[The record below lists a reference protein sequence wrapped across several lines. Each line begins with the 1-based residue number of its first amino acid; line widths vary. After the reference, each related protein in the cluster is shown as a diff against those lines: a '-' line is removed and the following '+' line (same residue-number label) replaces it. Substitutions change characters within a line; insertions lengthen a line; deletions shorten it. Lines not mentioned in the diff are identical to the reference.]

1 MNRCGGLRVSCD
13 EQESLQP
20 SHSMD
25 TKRTNTRGRPG
36 NWLKRV
42 LVPRAYERHIFFED
56 LFARVARMLRLEEL
70 LRYLTQT
77 MMSGLDLSS
86 LTILVKHGS
95 SFEVMQTAGNVS
107 VSGVPFA
114 AHSSTITHLKRNAR
128 PTVLDKGRSD
138 AWRLLATK
146 DEVAVL
152 DKLHA
157 QMLLPF
163 VGRTGLVGFAALAQR
178 GNRGF
183 SLYDLYLFRQLGR
196 HVGLALESAMT
207 LEILSKE
214 SAHRA
219 SANREL
225 ELAREVQER
234 MFPQRVP
241 PIPGATI
248 AGRCVSAQAVGGDYY
263 DIFLTVDGDL
273 CFALG
278 DVSGKGISSAL
289 LMATLRAS
297 LRTLILDND
306 LSPTQLVFKLNRLI
320 HEASA
325 ENRFATFVVFF
336 YKPQTRSLTYVNA
349 GHNPPLLLRGTEVT
363 RLECGGPVL
372 GLFPDCTYEQET
384 LKIEPGDLLLVYS
397 DGVTESINPAGDEWC
412 EEGLIAAMRHR
423 PKGAEAIVEDVFKA
437 LQTFANGTPQP
448 DDITLLA
455 FETEARPFAGEDAI
469 GLEKMLPIEV
479 LKQSGIRIE

>member
-1 MNRCGGLRVSCD
+1 
-13 EQESLQP
+13 
-20 SHSMD
+20 MD
-25 TKRTNTRGRPG
+25 TRRANPRTTAGS
-36 NWLKRV
+36 WLRRH
-42 LVPRAYERHIFFED
+42 LVPRVFDRRILFEEI
-56 LFARVARMLRLEEL
+56 FARVAKIFRLDDL
-70 LRYLTQT
+70 LNYLTQT
-77 MMSGLDLSS
+77 LVTGLDLSS
-86 LTILVKHGS
+86 LTILIKCDN
-95 SFEVMQTAGNVS
+95 SFEVVRTSGNVN

-114 AHSSTITHLKRNAR
+114 TNSSTISHLKRNSR
-128 PTVLDKGRSD
+128 PTILDKGRTD
-138 AWRLLATK
+138 AWRLLASN
-146 DEVAVL
+146 DEIAVL
-152 DKLHA
+152 DRLHA
-157 QMLLPF
+157 QMLLPL

-178 GNRGF
+178 GNKGF
-183 SLYDLYLFRQLGR
+183 SLYDLYLFRQLGK
-196 HVGLALESAMT
+196 HVGLALEAAMT
-207 LEILSKE
+207 LEVLSKE

-241 PIPGATI
+241 SIPGATI

-263 DIFLTVDGDL
+263 DIFLTVDGDI

-325 ENRFATFVVFF
+325 QNRFATFAVFF

-349 GHNPPLLLRGTEVT
+349 GHNAPLLLRGKDVL
-363 RLECGGPVL
+363 RLERGGPVL

-384 LKIEPGDLLLVYS
+384 IEIEPSDLLLVYS
-397 DGVTESINPAGDEWC
+397 DGVTESINAAGDEWC
-412 EEGLIAAMRHR
+412 EEGLIAAMQHR
-423 PKGAEAIVEDVFKA
+423 RKGADVIVEDVFKA
-437 LQTFANGTPQP
+437 LHLFADGTPQP
-448 DDITLLA
+448 DDITLLV
-455 FETEARPFAGEDAI
+455 FESEALRPELQDTRR
-469 GLEKMLPIEV
+469 LEEIVPVAVTDKSSLSLESIHS
-479 LKQSGIRIE
+479 LN

>member
-1 MNRCGGLRVSCD
+1 
-13 EQESLQP
+13 
-20 SHSMD
+20 MD
-25 TKRTNTRGRPG
+25 TKRTNTRNRPG
-36 NWLKRV
+36 SWLKKHI
-42 LVPRAYERHIFFED
+42 VPRVYERHLFFED
-56 LFARVARMLRLEEL
+56 LFTRIAKIMSIEDLFG
-70 LRYLTQT
+70 YLSQT
-77 MMSGLDLSS
+77 MMIGLDLSS
-86 LTILVKHGS
+86 LTLLVKDGNA
-95 SFEVMQTAGNVS
+95 FEVKQTAGNVN
-107 VSGVPFA
+107 VTGVPFA
-114 AHSSTITHLKRNAR
+114 ANSSTISHLRRNLR
-128 PTVLDKGRSD
+128 PAVLDKGHFD

-146 DEVAVL
+146 EEVASL
-152 DKLHA
+152 DRLHA

-178 GNRGF
+178 GDRGF
-183 SLYDLYLFRQLGR
+183 SLYDLYLFRQLGK
-196 HVGLALESAMT
+196 HVGLALEAAMT
-207 LEILSKE
+207 LDVLSKE

-241 PIPGATI
+241 QIPGATI

-263 DIFLTVDGDL
+263 DMFLTIDDDV

-325 ENRFATFVVFF
+325 QNRFATFAVFF
-336 YKPQTRSLTYVNA
+336 YTPQTHSLTYVNA
-349 GHNPPLLLRGTEVT
+349 GHNPPLLLRGEEVK

-384 LKIEPGDLLLVYS
+384 LQIEPGDLLLLYS
-397 DGVTESINPAGDEWC
+397 DGVTESIDPIGNEWF
-412 EEGLIAAMRHR
+412 EEGLLGAVQNRR
-423 PKGAEAIVEDVFKA
+423 KGADAIVEDVFKA
-437 LQTFANGTPQP
+437 LQAFANGTPQP
-448 DDITLLA
+448 DDITLLV
-455 FETEARPFAGEDAI
+455 FEAVQ
-469 GLEKMLPIEV
+469 GLV
-479 LKQSGIRIE
+479 

>member
-1 MNRCGGLRVSCD
+1 
-13 EQESLQP
+13 
-20 SHSMD
+20 MD
-25 TKRTNTRGRPG
+25 TKRTNSRRTSGD
-36 NWLKRV
+36 WLKKH
-42 LVPRAYERHIFFED
+42 LVPRVYDRHILFEEMF
-56 LFARVARMLRLEEL
+56 LRVAKIFRLDDL
-70 LRYLTQT
+70 LRYLSQT
-77 MMSGLDLSS
+77 MMARLDLSS

-95 SFEVMQTAGNVS
+95 AFEVMHTAGNVN
-107 VSGVPFA
+107 VTGAPFA
-114 AHSSTITHLKRNAR
+114 ANSSAISHLKRNSR
-128 PTVLDKGRSD
+128 PTILDKGRTD
-138 AWRLLATK
+138 PWRLLATK
-146 DEVAVL
+146 EEVHAL
-152 DKLHA
+152 DRLHA

-183 SLYDLYLFRQLGR
+183 SLYELYLFRQLGK
-196 HVGLALESAMT
+196 HVGLALEAAMT
-207 LEILSKE
+207 LEVLSKE

-241 PIPGATI
+241 AIPGATI

-263 DIFLTVDGDL
+263 DIFLTVDGDI

-325 ENRFATFVVFF
+325 QNRFATFAVFF

-349 GHNPPLLLRGTEVT
+349 GHNAPLLLRGKEVI
-363 RLECGGPVL
+363 RLERGGPVL

-384 LKIEPGDLLLVYS
+384 LQIQPGDLLLVYS

-412 EEGLIAAMRHR
+412 EEGLIASMQHR
-423 PKGAEAIVEDVFKA
+423 RRGAGAIVEDVFQA
-437 LQTFANGTPQP
+437 LHTFADGTPQP
-448 DDITLLA
+448 DDLTLLV
-455 FETEARPFAGEDAI
+455 FEAQPLAMPTDDEAR
-469 GLEKMLPIEV
+469 LTVMLPIGVEERSELIV
-479 LKQSGIRIE
+479 D

>member
-1 MNRCGGLRVSCD
+1 
-13 EQESLQP
+13 
-20 SHSMD
+20 MD
-25 TKRTNTRGRPG
+25 TKRTNTRRTPG
-36 NWLKRV
+36 DWLNRRI
-42 LVPRAYERHIFFED
+42 VPRVYDRHILFEEM
-56 LFARVARMLRLEEL
+56 FLRIAKIFRLDEL
-70 LRYLTQT
+70 LHYLTQT
-77 MMSGLDLSS
+77 MMARLDLSS

-95 SFEVMQTAGNVS
+95 VFEVMQTAGNVN
-107 VSGVPFA
+107 VTGVPFA
-114 AHSSTITHLKRNAR
+114 ANSSVISHLKRNSR
-128 PTVLDKGRSD
+128 PTILDKGRTD
-138 AWRLLATK
+138 PWRLLATK
-146 DEVAVL
+146 EEVHAL
-152 DKLHA
+152 DRLHA

-183 SLYDLYLFRQLGR
+183 SMYEQYLFRQLGK
-196 HVGLALESAMT
+196 HVGLALEAAMT
-207 LEILSKE
+207 LEVLSKE

-241 PIPGATI
+241 AIPGATI

-263 DIFLTVDGDL
+263 DIFLTVDGDI

-306 LSPTQLVFKLNRLI
+306 LSPTQIVFKLNRLI

-325 ENRFATFVVFF
+325 QNRFATFAVFF

-349 GHNPPLLLRGTEVT
+349 GHNAPLLLRGKEVV
-363 RLECGGPVL
+363 RLERGGPVL

-384 LKIEPGDLLLVYS
+384 IQIEPGDLLLVYS

-412 EEGLIAAMRHR
+412 EEGLIAVMQHR
-423 PKGAEAIVEDVFKA
+423 RKGAEAIVKDVFEA
-437 LQTFANGTPQP
+437 LHTFANGTPQP
-448 DDITLLA
+448 DDITLLV
-455 FETEARPFAGEDAI
+455 FEAEALRAEPQDAPRLEEI
-469 GLEKMLPIEV
+469 VPIVVTDTSGLSLESIHSV
-479 LKQSGIRIE
+479 N

>member
-1 MNRCGGLRVSCD
+1 
-13 EQESLQP
+13 
-20 SHSMD
+20 MD
-25 TKRTNTRGRPG
+25 TKRANPRTTAGS
-36 NWLKRV
+36 WLKRHI
-42 LVPRAYERHIFFED
+42 VPRVFDRRILFEEI
-56 LFARVARMLRLEEL
+56 FARVAKIFRLDDL
-70 LRYLTQT
+70 LRYLTKT
-77 MMSGLDLSS
+77 LVAGLDLSS
-86 LTILVKHGS
+86 LTILVKHDG
-95 SFEVMQTAGNVS
+95 SFEVMKTVGNVN
-107 VSGVPFA
+107 VPHVPFA
-114 AHSSTITHLKRNAR
+114 ANSSTISHLKRSSR
-128 PTVLDKGRSD
+128 PTILDKGRTD
-138 AWRLLATK
+138 AWRLLASK
-146 DEVAVL
+146 DEIAVL
-152 DKLHA
+152 DRLHA

-178 GNRGF
+178 GNKGF
-183 SLYDLYLFRQLGR
+183 SLYDLYLFRQLGK
-196 HVGLALESAMT
+196 HVGLALEAAMT
-207 LEILSKE
+207 LEVLSKE

-234 MFPQRVP
+234 LFPQRVP
-241 PIPGATI
+241 PIPRATI

-263 DIFLTVDGDL
+263 DIFLTVDGDI

-325 ENRFATFVVFF
+325 QNRFATFVVFF

-349 GHNPPLLLRGTEVT
+349 GHNAPLLLRGKEVI

-384 LKIEPGDLLLVYS
+384 LRIEPSDLLLVYS
-397 DGVTESINPAGDEWC
+397 DGVTESIDPAGNEWC
-412 EEGLIAAMRHR
+412 EEGLLTAVERHR
-423 PKGAEAIVEDVFKA
+423 KGADAIVEDVFKA
-437 LQTFANGTPQP
+437 IQVFAAGTPQP
-448 DDITLLA
+448 DDITLLV
-455 FETEARPFAGEDAI
+455 FEAESVSRRFEDA
-469 GLEKMLPIEV
+469 LELDQPFPIDLSEET
-479 LKQSGIRIE
+479 LLTLE

>member
-1 MNRCGGLRVSCD
+1 
-13 EQESLQP
+13 
-20 SHSMD
+20 MD
-25 TKRTNTRGRPG
+25 TKRANSRTTAG
-36 NWLKRV
+36 NWLRNHF
-42 LVPRAYERHIFFED
+42 VPRVFDRRILFEEI
-56 LFARVARMLRLEEL
+56 FARVAKIFRLDDL
-70 LRYLTQT
+70 LRYLTKT
-77 MMSGLDLSS
+77 LTEGLDLSS
-86 LTILVKHGS
+86 LTILVKHDA
-95 SFEVMQTAGNVS
+95 SFEVMRAVGNVN
-107 VSGVPFA
+107 VPGVPFA
-114 AHSSTITHLKRNAR
+114 ANSSTISHLKRSSR
-128 PTVLDKGRSD
+128 PTILDKGRTD
-138 AWRLLATK
+138 AWRLLASK
-146 DEVAVL
+146 DEIAVL
-152 DKLHA
+152 DRLHA

-178 GNRGF
+178 GNKGF
-183 SLYDLYLFRQLGR
+183 SLFELYLFRQLGK
-196 HVGLALESAMT
+196 HIGLALESAMT
-207 LEILSKE
+207 LEVLSRE

-241 PIPGATI
+241 AIPRATI

-325 ENRFATFVVFF
+325 QNRFATFAVFF
-336 YKPQTRSLTYVNA
+336 YKPQTRLLTYVNA
-349 GHNPPLLLRGTEVT
+349 GHNAPLLLRGKEVI
-363 RLECGGPVL
+363 RLERGGPVL

-384 LKIEPGDLLLVYS
+384 IQIEPGDLLLVYS

-412 EEGLIAAMRHR
+412 EEGLIAAMQSRR
-423 PKGAEAIVEDVFKA
+423 KGAEAIVEDVFKA
-437 LQTFANGTPQP
+437 LHIFANGTPQP
-448 DDITLLA
+448 DDITLLI
-455 FETEARPFAGEDAI
+455 FESEPLRPELQDAP
-469 GLEKMLPIEV
+469 GLEEIVPAPVTDKLGLILDSIHV
-479 LKQSGIRIE
+479 N

>member
-1 MNRCGGLRVSCD
+1 
-13 EQESLQP
+13 
-20 SHSMD
+20 MD
-25 TKRTNTRGRPG
+25 TKRTKTRSTPG
-36 NWLKRV
+36 DWLKKQ
-42 LVPRAYERHIFFED
+42 LVPRAYDRHILFEEI
-56 LFARVARMLRLEEL
+56 FARVAKIFRLDDL
-70 LRYLTQT
+70 LRYLAQT
-77 MMSGLDLSS
+77 MMDRLDLSS

-95 SFEVMQTAGNVS
+95 VFEVMRTAGNVN
-107 VSGVPFA
+107 VSGVPFPVN
-114 AHSSTITHLKRNAR
+114 SSAISHLRRNAR
-128 PTVLDKGRSD
+128 PTILDKGRTD
-138 AWRLLATK
+138 PWRMLATK
-146 DEVAVL
+146 DEVHAL
-152 DKLHA
+152 DRLHA

-183 SLYDLYLFRQLGR
+183 SLHDLYLFRELGR
-196 HVGLALESAMT
+196 HVGLALEAAMT
-207 LEILSKE
+207 LEDLSRE

-234 MFPQRVP
+234 MFPQRIP
-241 PIPGATI
+241 AIPGATI

-263 DIFLTVDGDL
+263 DIFLTVDGDI

-325 ENRFATFVVFF
+325 ENRFATFAVFF
-336 YKPQTRSLTYVNA
+336 YKPRSRSLTYVNA
-349 GHNPPLLLRGTEVT
+349 GHNPPLLLRGKEVI
-363 RLECGGPVL
+363 RLESGGPVL

-384 LKIEPGDLLLVYS
+384 IQIEPGDLLLVYS

-423 PKGAEAIVEDVFKA
+423 RKGATAVVEDVFKS
-437 LQTFANGTPQP
+437 LQVFAAGTPQP

-455 FETEARPFAGEDAI
+455 FEADGI
-469 GLEKMLPIEV
+469 GKRSQGALEVGQPLPIDLPEEIF
-479 LKQSGIRIE
+479 LALE